1 LQDCQKEYQKLYASL
16 PDFPFSNIWNEAI
29 RLITNIGHVDSLKT
43 ELKEDVKHVIGKKG
57 VTFIKKIL
65 R

>member
-43 ELKEDVKHVIGKKG
+43 ELKEDVKHVIGKRELHL
-57 VTFIKKIL
+57 L
-65 R
+65 RKY